1 MCVGNQKCGAW
12 CVCQALPKRMTV
24 DCTVS
29 VTASSTNVVST
40 STASSPLVAGAG
52 DRSLCDPPD
61 QHPGVTR
68 TPAGEDRPTGYQP
81 HDAGAARLAARR
93 AKALQHGSDSNR

>member
-1 MCVGNQKCGAW
+1 MLLTEPRQSDMLPDQSRRTDPTNGAGLRGRSGRLL
-12 CVCQALPKRMTV
+12 A
-24 DCTVS
+24 
-29 VTASSTNVVST
+29 
-40 STASSPLVAGAG
+40 SPLVAGAG
-52 DRSLCDPPD
+52 DRSLFDPPD

-68 TPAGEDRPTGYQP
+68 TPTGEDRPTGYQP